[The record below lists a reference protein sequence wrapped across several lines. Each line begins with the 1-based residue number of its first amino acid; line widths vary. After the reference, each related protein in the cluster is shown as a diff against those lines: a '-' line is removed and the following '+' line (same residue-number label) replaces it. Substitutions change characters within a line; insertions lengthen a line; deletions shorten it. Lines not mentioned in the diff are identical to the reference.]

1 MAAGGTHIAFV
12 AHYRHSDS
20 ADVDAVFDY
29 SLADDTLT
37 RLDLDAS
44 GNPIGAGGR
53 EFSHP
58 ALSGDGR
65 RYAFADHPRGTPITV
80 RLYDRGADM
89 SIKPAVE
96 IASRTP
102 DGTVGLG
109 AQPAFSADGR
119 YLAFTT
125 PSAGMHNGT
134 DNSNLEGSCLGA
146 GASTYCDIVVRDV
159 ILDAE
164 RAGAGLPRLPAELAS
179 ASINCTATPCEGTG
193 DSGNPSPNIS
203 EDASGTISGDG
214 SAVLTADGSM
224 VAYASAADD
233 LVTGDTNR
241 HLDVFRHEFQPAL
254 AGDPQDFGNVPLGT
268 ESVRDVPLTHVGS
281 GPLQVTKVTVDGTDF
296 DVFPGEA
303 CTTVVLHPT
312 EKCVVSVRF
321 KPTVLGTRTASLQ
334 VTIRGVETP
343 LSLALNG
350 NGVPPPTGILT
361 AGPAKL
367 DFGAR
372 PVLRTSP
379 IKSVTVANTG
389 DGPLTIGTVTLGA
402 GTSTTFPGDYQKVA
416 DACAG
421 KVLAPGAS
429 CRIDVRHR
437 PTAVGARPAVLTL
450 AYQNTLT
457 FPVSLIGAGSA
468 PTLTSSPTVT
478 PAGRVIQITGKD
490 FPPGST
496 AKLSLVG
503 MPGTTTAKARA
514 DGTFQVPFVVLPNTW
529 TGKHPLNG
537 DVLAATAP
545 GLTGP
550 LRATLEF
557 VIVPGSPVPPDYT
570 IRK

>member
-1 MAAGGTHIAFV
+1 
-12 AHYRHSDS
+12 
-20 ADVDAVFDY
+20 
-29 SLADDTLT
+29 
-37 RLDLDAS
+37 
-44 GNPIGAGGR
+44 
-53 EFSHP
+53 
-58 ALSGDGR
+58 
-65 RYAFADHPRGTPITV
+65 
-80 RLYDRGADM
+80 
-89 SIKPAVE
+89 
-96 IASRTP
+96 
-102 DGTVGLG
+102 
-109 AQPAFSADGR
+109 
-119 YLAFTT
+119 
-125 PSAGMHNGT
+125 
-134 DNSNLEGSCLGA
+134 
-146 GASTYCDIVVRDV
+146 
-159 ILDAE
+159 
-164 RAGAGLPRLPAELAS
+164 
-179 ASINCTATPCEGTG
+179 
-193 DSGNPSPNIS
+193 
-203 EDASGTISGDG
+203 
-214 SAVLTADGSM
+214 
-224 VAYASAADD
+224 
-233 LVTGDTNR
+233 
-241 HLDVFRHEFQPAL
+241 
-254 AGDPQDFGNVPLGT
+254 
-268 ESVRDVPLTHVGS
+268 VPLTHVGS

-321 KPTVLGTRTASLQ
+321 KPTVLSTRTASLQ

-343 LSLALNG
+343 LSLALTG

-379 IKSVTVANTG
+379 IKSVSVANTG

-402 GTSTTFPGDYQKVA
+402 ATSTTFPGDYQKVA
-416 DACAG
+416 DTCAG
-421 KVLAPGAS
+421 KALAPGAS

-437 PTAVGARPAVLTL
+437 PTAVGARPAVLTV

-457 FPVSLIGAGSA
+457 FPVALIGAGSP